1 MRRNFA
7 DILKSFN
14 VDITREYNKLFDIL
28 YESRIQYG
36 NSYSNLYNI
45 FNKAFSHF
53 RSCFKRTCLN
63 FQDFNDVFSFN
74 FCKMVHAELDDCFLL
89 VSMFII
95 SWWS

>member
-36 NSYSNLYNI
+36 NSYSNLYNPDRR
-45 FNKAFSHF
+45 N
-53 RSCFKRTCLN
+53 LN
-63 FQDFNDVFSFN
+63 IV
-74 FCKMVHAELDDCFLL
+74 
-89 VSMFII
+89 
-95 SWWS
+95 